1 MKDVGMSFL
10 KVKSLRRK
18 IQECTQQQLL
28 AKTGDATDGRDVDT
42 DESLGKSKEPGK
54 EMFFNTANAVFCDEC
69 GSRRP
74 VKGGK

>member
-42 DESLGKSKEPGK
+42 DESLGKSKTGDA
-54 EMFFNTANAVFCDEC
+54 TDGRDVDTDESL
-69 GSRRP
+69 G
-74 VKGGK
+74 